1 MPCRIQRQQ
10 REGWRLPAHTICVTR
25 PSRWGNPFT
34 LERFDLETALWLF
47 AVYARQRLTVE
58 PDWLTPL
65 RGKDLA
71 CWCAED
77 AACHA
82 DILLRLANG
91 S

>member
-1 MPCRIQRQQ
+1 MPCRIQLQ
-10 REGWRLPAHTICVTR
+10 RRKGWRLPAHTICVTR
-25 PSRWGNPFT
+25 PSRWGNPFN

-47 AVYARQRLTVE
+47 VVYAHQRLTVE
-58 PDWLTPL
+58 PDWLTLL

-82 DILLRLANG
+82 DILLEMANR

>member
-1 MPCRIQRQQ
+1 MPRRRQRQ
-10 REGWRLPAHTICVTR
+10 RRKGWRLPENAVCVTR
-25 PSRWGNPFT
+25 PSRWGNPFDLT
-34 LERFDLETALWLF
+34 RFDRQTALWLF
-47 AVYARQRLTVE
+47 AVYARQRLAVE

-82 DILLRLANG
+82 EILLLLANG
-91 S
+91 N